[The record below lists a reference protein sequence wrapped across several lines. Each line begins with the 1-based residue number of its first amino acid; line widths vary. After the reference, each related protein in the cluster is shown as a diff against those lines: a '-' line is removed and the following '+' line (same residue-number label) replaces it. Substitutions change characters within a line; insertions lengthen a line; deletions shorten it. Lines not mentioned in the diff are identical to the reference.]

1 MSFYC
6 LDCKEYFDEPVCE
19 TLRYRSNYIGYGG
32 DFEETQCKCP
42 NCGSEDFEEAKD
54 ECDAC
59 HTFVYETHDVNG
71 VYLCDECYDK
81 LKNILSDTVDKI
93 VGELDIDSLQAQ
105 VLVSSFYDE

>member
-6 LDCKEYFDEPVCE
+6 FDCKEYFDEPECK
-19 TLRYRSNYIGYGG
+19 TTWSHSNYIGFDGMYP
-32 DFEETQCKCP
+32 ETECRCP

-54 ECDAC
+54 ECSAC

-71 VYLCDECYDK
+71 VYLCDECYEK
-81 LKNILSDTVDKI
+81 LQKIMGDVVDKI
-93 VGELDIDSLQAQ
+93 VGELDIDALDAQ